1 MPASRVLVC
10 AVAGLTLLAGCGR
23 GPSDRSQVRAALADF
38 GAATAKRD
46 YQALCD
52 RLLSKALVGKLE
64 QIGLPCEVALKTGLG
79 TVERPV
85 LTVRRISVDGD
96 RASAEVHTTAANQ
109 APSDDTIQL
118 RKEDGSWR
126 IASLGG

>member
-1 MPASRVLVC
+1 MFVC
-10 AVAGLTLLAGCGR
+10 AAAGVALLTGCGR
-23 GPSDRSQVRAALADF
+23 APSDRAQVRTALSDF

-52 RLLSKALVGKLE
+52 RLLSTALVRKL
-64 QIGLPCEVALKTGLG
+64 QHIGLPCEVALKTGLG
-79 TVERPV
+79 AVQEPV

-96 RASAEVHTTAANQ
+96 RASAQVHTTAANQ